1 MLLKLKGK
9 GGQMIIGIPRTLT
22 YYAYLSLWETLF
34 HEMGCQTIVSAQTSK
49 GILDKGVEFA
59 VNDACIP
66 IKLFHGHVY
75 NLKDKADFI
84 FVPRLLNLT
93 REKTVT
99 YCPKFLGLTDM
110 IRASIPDLPPL
121 LDFRIDLREKRGL
134 RYQEYQRIGDLLK
147 IHPHKISRAF
157 LKAQRQLVSFR
168 KQIANYGHPEKAIGV
183 LTGCPDIPVLQDNV
197 ITLAVVG
204 YPYLL
209 YDSFVNAGLIQKLHK
224 MEIRVLTPEM
234 VPEKILTGKAG
245 KLPKDLFWTFSNQV
259 VRSAIY
265 YIDDKRIDGII
276 HVTAFGCGPD
286 SMVGKLIE
294 LEAKQR
300 TVPYICISLDEHTG
314 EAGVLTRLEA
324 FVDMLKYRRDKA

>member
-1 MLLKLKGK
+1 MK
-9 GGQMIIGIPRTLT
+9 IGIPRTLT
-22 YYAYLSLWETLF
+22 YYAYLPLWETFFQEL
-34 HEMGCQTIVSAQTSK
+34 GCEVVLSDETSK

-75 NLKDKADFI
+75 NLKNRTDFI

-110 IRASIPDLPPL
+110 VHASIPDLPPL
-121 LDFRIDLREKRGL
+121 LDFRIDLREKWKSKHREFERMGNML
-134 RYQEYQRIGDLLK
+134 RL
-147 IHPHKISRAF
+147 HPHIISRAF
-157 LKAQRQLVSFR
+157 HKATKKLSSFR
-168 KQIANYGHPEKAIGV
+168 KQIVNSKDPEQALKLLLNCSV
-183 LTGCPDIPVLQDNV
+183 VPDLPGQP

-209 YDSFVNAGLIQKLHK
+209 YDSFVSAGMIHKLHK
-224 MEIRVLTPEM
+224 MGIRVLTPEM
-234 VPEKILTGKAG
+234 VPQRTLARKA
-245 KLPKDLFWTFSNQV
+245 KDLPKDLFWTFSNQV

-265 YIDDKRIDGII
+265 YIDENKTDGII

-324 FVDMLKYRRDKA
+324 FVDMLKYRRDRL